1 MMETLDIPYAF
12 EEYEGQLPDRYFAG
26 EYQEQSSDTKEE
38 SGYQYTTFYLNGFTR
53 GSRLLL
59 EKDREKVESYLPKTL
74 VLDDGTGLAVYYE
87 TSQVIPTDD
96 AELKRVEIILRI
108 NEWKVI
114 K

>member
-1 MMETLDIPYAF
+1 
-12 EEYEGQLPDRYFAG
+12 
-26 EYQEQSSDTKEE
+26 
-38 SGYQYTTFYLNGFTR
+38 
-53 GSRLLL
+53 
-59 EKDREKVESYLPKTL
+59 